1 MSTRRNQHSSRC
13 VLLGGAQLASQR
25 LPEATRASYED
36 TKKALKERFET
47 PGTKLAELE
56 KEKRWMGRSFRGS
69 PHPNSREGVTDFL
82 KTSPS
87 ANGPDT
93 LS

>member
-1 MSTRRNQHSSRC
+1 M
-13 VLLGGAQLASQR
+13 GGAQLASQR

-56 KEKRWMGRSFRGS
+56 KESDGS
-69 PHPNSREGVTDFL
+69 PHPNSRGGVTDFL

-93 LS
+93 LSLTAGPCIIRKLTT